1 VQATNGDLYRTTAYG
16 GANANSSVP
25 NGGGT
30 VFRITPSGTLTTLYS
45 FCAQSGC
52 PNGTTP
58 PLESSRLPNGDF
70 YGVMESGGTETLN
83 GQPHGICAVS
93 GFR

>member
-1 VQATNGDLYRTTAYG
+1 MFDGTNGNAPSQQFAGNLPLVQATNGDLYRTTAYG
-16 GANANSSVP
+16 GANTNSSV
-25 NGGGT
+25 
-30 VFRITPSGTLTTLYS
+30 
-45 FCAQSGC
+45 

-70 YGVMESGGTETLN
+70 YGVMESGGTDTLN